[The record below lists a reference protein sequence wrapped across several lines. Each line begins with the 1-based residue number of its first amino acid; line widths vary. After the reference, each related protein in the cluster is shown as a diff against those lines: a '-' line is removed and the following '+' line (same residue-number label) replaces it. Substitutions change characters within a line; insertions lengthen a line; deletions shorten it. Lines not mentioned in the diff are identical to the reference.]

1 MRVLVVQ
8 NFDQTGLGL
17 VGRALDEAGA
27 KVDCCRTFAGDPL
40 PDGESGHDG
49 LVVLGGAQS
58 AVDDENHPYLPR
70 LTRLMREFVIG
81 DRAVLGICLG
91 AQVLARAMGGRNLI
105 GSATEFGWRQVE
117 RTRHGESDPVL
128 RVVPPRFP
136 IFEWH
141 DDTFTL
147 PPGALRLARN
157 GAAEN
162 QAFRVGRA
170 GYGIQFH
177 FEADRALVR
186 RWNADFRDHLAESQP
201 DWPARFESEAARHG
215 PEADAAGF
223 ALARAWV
230 ALV

>member
-8 NFDQTGLGL
+8 NFDETSLGL
-17 VGRALDEAGA
+17 VARALAEAGA
-27 KVDCCRTFAGDPL
+27 EIEVCRTFAGDSL
-40 PDGESGHDG
+40 PETERGHDG
-49 LVVLGGAQS
+49 LVVLGGAQN
-58 AVDDENHPYLPR
+58 ALDDENHPYLPQ
-70 LTRLMREFVIG
+70 LARLMHDFVVA

-105 GSATEFGWRQVE
+105 GAATEFGWRVVE
-117 RTRHGESDPVL
+117 RTRDGDSDPVL
-128 RVVPPRFP
+128 RVAPARFP
-136 IFEWH
+136 VFEWH

-157 GAAEN
+157 SAAEN

-186 RWNADFRDHLAESQP
+186 RWNAVFREDLAERQP
-201 DWPARFESEAARHG
+201 DWPARFEREAERHG
-215 PEADAAGF
+215 PAADAAGL
-223 ALARAWV
+223 ALARAWASV
-230 ALV
+230 I